1 MTMKLFIAHKVSGED
16 YAKLKRDVIKVCTA
30 LREVGHKC
38 YCSFLDGKMRKE
50 ANKKIKIENALSKIN
65 ESDGILAIV
74 KSDEKSEGMLIEV
87 GYAKAKGKKIVLLI
101 NKDINDNYIG
111 AIATKIIEF
120 DELNDVYDKMG
131 AEVR

>member
-50 ANKKIKIENALSKIN
+50 ANKKIKIENSPELQEIKVSNVALRNKIL
-65 ESDGILAIV
+65 DII
-74 KSDEKSEGMLIEV
+74 EKSEEG
-87 GYAKAKGKKIVLLI
+87 I
-101 NKDINDNYIG
+101 NKQDIKNNFKNINIDSEIEELIKEGQIFEVKGNYILL
-111 AIATKIIEF
+111 K
-120 DELNDVYDKMG
+120 
-131 AEVR
+131 